1 MIVNSKVSG
10 KRRLFDKLL
19 VKASITSVVLV
30 AIVICALVFS
40 LLSRGLKTFTHLTI
54 DLPVSIQSIS
64 VVNQDSYYNHILL
77 ESLRSAYKPL
87 QTIDDIRPISNL
99 LSINYIHILK
109 DQVAAADDDNH
120 DIIIKFSLIPEVQ
133 SWWDQPSDHQTNLSK
148 LQLEFLQAM
157 KAKGYINSSFNW
169 GFFTNSASREA
180 EIAGIGGAIVGSL
193 LTLLVCFIVAIPIG
207 IGAGIYLEKFLKQN
221 ILKTI
226 IEVTINNLAA
236 VPSII
241 FGLLGLSILLN
252 LFNIQR
258 SSALVGGLVL
268 AMVILPTVIVI
279 TRSAIKSVPQSMM
292 NAALG
297 LGATKMQ
304 AVIHHTLPYAMPG
317 IITGVILSLARALGE
332 TAPLLMIGMVAFIV
346 DIPTGI
352 TDSATTIPVQI
363 FLWSNMPEKIFN
375 EKTAAAIIVLFLF
388 LILLNSLAF
397 YLRKRYEK
405 KW

>member
-1 MIVNSKVSG
+1 
-10 KRRLFDKLL
+10 
-19 VKASITSVVLV
+19 
-30 AIVICALVFS
+30 
-40 LLSRGLKTFTHLTI
+40 
-54 DLPVSIQSIS
+54 
-64 VVNQDSYYNHILL
+64 
-77 ESLRSAYKPL
+77 
-87 QTIDDIRPISNL
+87 
-99 LSINYIHILK
+99 
-109 DQVAAADDDNH
+109 
-120 DIIIKFSLIPEVQ
+120 
-133 SWWDQPSDHQTNLSK
+133 
-148 LQLEFLQAM
+148 M